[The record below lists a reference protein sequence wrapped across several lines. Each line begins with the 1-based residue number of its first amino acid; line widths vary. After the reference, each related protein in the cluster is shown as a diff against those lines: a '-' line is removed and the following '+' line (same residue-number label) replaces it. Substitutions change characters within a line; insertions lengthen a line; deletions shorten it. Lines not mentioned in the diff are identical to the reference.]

1 MRVKRKRSP
10 KHRRR
15 TVQLPLSTTDSPAV
29 VHLPVPLNLPLGV
42 APHLLLKFGRL
53 SHIASSLWRFRCVCV
68 VLMLGLNLSA
78 RRCAPRPSCV
88 ASLSRSFFFFGG
100 EFHLGGRGF
109 LSPISFHSSKSQL
122 PNEKISIPPGW
133 CMVVRE
139 FKYSR
144 SATAPGAQGE
154 RMSMVQQLGALALL
168 NPKNTAVVARGA
180 CLLFGLAYPVY
191 RTFKALE
198 RRPTTGGRGEEGR
211 TTNPLELWLGGGVE
225 GERSGCLTY
234 WSVYGCISMAEVGV
248 EPIFQVS
255 ARGEPKECGTQRNC
269 PPASTRVP
277 PSPLLKPSIVR

>member
-100 EFHLGGRGF
+100 GFHLGGQGLRF
-109 LSPISFHSSKSQL
+109 SPISVHSSKSQL
-122 PNEKISIPPGW
+122 PNQKISPPVHGRAR
-133 CMVVRE
+133 VQV
-139 FKYSR
+139 YSR
-144 SATAPGAQGE
+144 SATAPGARGE
-154 RMSMVQQLGALALL
+154 DEHGPAARSPGSAQPQEYRRGC
-168 NPKNTAVVARGA
+168 ARG
-180 CLLFGLAYPVY
+180 LLAFRTGLPSV
-191 RTFKALE
+191 
-198 RRPTTGGRGEEGR
+198 PNVQGPGEEADD
-211 TTNPLELWLGGGVE
+211 GG
-225 GERSGCLTY
+225 
-234 WSVYGCISMAEVGV
+234 
-248 EPIFQVS
+248 
-255 ARGEPKECGTQRNC
+255 
-269 PPASTRVP
+269 
-277 PSPLLKPSIVR
+277 

>member
-68 VLMLGLNLSA
+68 VVMLGLNLSA

-100 EFHLGGRGF
+100 GFHLGGQGI
-109 LSPISFHSSKSQL
+109 LSPHFVSFFQIPTPKIRKS
-122 PNEKISIPPGW
+122 PGW

-144 SATAPGAQGE
+144 SATAP
-154 RMSMVQQLGALALL
+154 
-168 NPKNTAVVARGA
+168 
-180 CLLFGLAYPVY
+180 
-191 RTFKALE
+191 
-198 RRPTTGGRGEEGR
+198 RR
-211 TTNPLELWLGGGVE
+211 
-225 GERSGCLTY
+225 
-234 WSVYGCISMAEVGV
+234 
-248 EPIFQVS
+248 
-255 ARGEPKECGTQRNC
+255 ARGEDEHG
-269 PPASTRVP
+269 PAARSPGSAQPQEYRRGCARGLLAFRTGLPSVP
-277 PSPLLKPSIVR
+277 NVQGPGEEADDGG